1 MLKTIKK
8 IQVLNNAPSRLWI
21 LVCNLFVFGL
31 LFSPHSLWA
40 QDKQDHMHGINTI
53 VIDPGHGGKDPGA
66 SSKYAKEKNVVLQIG
81 LKLRKYIQDSLPDV
95 KVIMTRDKDFFV
107 ELERRAQ
114 IANNAKADL
123 FISIHANSNPK
134 STPCGTETY
143 AMGLHKSKQNLAVA
157 QKENSVILQEVNY
170 QKRYNG
176 FNPNSPEAYI
186 IFTMFQNVYLD
197 RSLKLAN
204 LVEKNFAS
212 IAHRSDRGVKQAGF
226 WVLWRTAMP
235 SILIETGFVSN
246 PAEGKYLASEKGQ
259 DQLAYAI
266 FKAFQSYKDDFESQ
280 LPQDTEKETPSAV
293 NKDLVYKVQI
303 ASSKQKINLRKNT
316 EFKNLSDVDFFESNG
331 WYKYTTGRF
340 YQFDEANTA
349 FQEIKKQYKDAFL
362 VAFYKGKKIS
372 VKKAHK
378 LEKKLREKN

>member
-1 MLKTIKK
+1 
-8 IQVLNNAPSRLWI
+8 
-21 LVCNLFVFGL
+21 
-31 LFSPHSLWA
+31 
-40 QDKQDHMHGINTI
+40 
-53 VIDPGHGGKDPGA
+53 
-66 SSKYAKEKNVVLQIG
+66 
-81 LKLRKYIQDSLPDV
+81 
-95 KVIMTRDKDFFV
+95 MTRDKDFFV

-134 STPCGTETY
+134 PTPYGTETY

-303 ASSKQKINLRKNT
+303 ASSKQKIDPLKNT